1 MPKSIDTAQLQRF
14 WQGFKARLLP
24 PGGAAGQVL
33 AKTGSG
39 DYAVKW
45 QTPEGSGESGSS
57 GGSSDGTEIL
67 WELEEGRDYI
77 IGDEQV
83 IHLDFSETH
92 PEFLGQPIFF
102 RESSP
107 LFEHMDE
114 LARVL
119 FNLTLDMSPPDPDNG
134 IYIHIQQYDLE
145 LPLQTAAFDFALRV
159 NGNDMHIPTMP
170 MSSRVQTMYAQ
181 MQTAEPYPLLGY
193 LGTTLAYWAL
203 ASDFSTYPDLPDIFN
218 NALVVGMSGQLL
230 PLTSFSDSLGTLGD
244 SILSITGPRMIS
256 RTTKSFEEG

>member
-1 MPKSIDTAQLQRF
+1 MPKNLTPDNLQRLF
-14 WQGFKARLLP
+14 LGLKARLLP
-24 PGGAAGQVL
+24 SGGTAGQVL
-33 AKTGSG
+33 TKTGSG

-45 QTPEGSGESGSS
+45 QTPESSGESGEPS
-57 GGSSDGTEIL
+57 GSSDGTEIL

-170 MSSRVQTMYAQ
+170 MSSRVQTMYTQ
-181 MQTAEPYPLLGY
+181 LQTQEPYPVLGY
-193 LGTTLAYWAL
+193 LGTTLAYWSL
-203 ASDFSTYPDLPDIFN
+203 ASDFETYPDLPDIFN

-244 SILSITGPRMIS
+244 SVLSITDPRMIS
-256 RTTKSFEEG
+256 RTVRAAE